1 MNDEPSHVHWNG
13 CGAKKNHLGSS
24 QSVWKRPQSWRVADS
39 DHQIWGNVELDLFRL
54 DFIFLPPWH
63 GIYISIQLISWHYI
77 IPALHTMSQVTV
89 KLCFSSMFF
98 FSPFAPSI
106 LADFSVTIN
115 AFLDTVCNLIS
126 IPCCRWSWPS
136 TVSFLIAVKY
146 TKLGFSDFSLEF
158 IHICQLQ
165 AFPHLSI
172 TATPVICNNISLFLF
187 HGFGFQSVLF
197 YDAII

>member
-1 MNDEPSHVHWNG
+1 
-13 CGAKKNHLGSS
+13 
-24 QSVWKRPQSWRVADS
+24 
-39 DHQIWGNVELDLFRL
+39 
-54 DFIFLPPWH
+54 
-63 GIYISIQLISWHYI
+63 
-77 IPALHTMSQVTV
+77 
-89 KLCFSSMFF
+89 MFF
-98 FSPFAPSI
+98 FIPFAPSI
-106 LADFSVTIN
+106 LADFSMIVN

-187 HGFGFQSVLF
+187 HGFLFIVFDISTDMYSFWLGGRGANKALGRVLLEQNVNRQTCQREAVHCEEPLQWVSLSL
-197 YDAII
+197 YRDA